1 MADIRK
7 FMPLLL
13 SVEGGYV
20 NDPDDPGGA
29 TNLGVTLATW
39 REAGYD
45 IDGDGDIDSDDMRLL
60 SVSDAVARVI
70 KPMFWD
76 RWKADEINCQAV
88 ANILVD
94 WLYNCGSAGIKT
106 PQRMLGVDQ
115 DGIVGPKTLAA
126 LNGAD
131 QEEFFAAVKS
141 ERIKYYSDLVA
152 RKPEMRK
159 FFNGWVNRLL
169 VYKYE

>member
-7 FMPLLL
+7 FIPVLM
-13 SVEGGYV
+13 SVEGGFV

-45 IDGDGDIDSDDMRLL
+45 IDGDGDIDGDDVRLL
-60 SVSDAVARVI
+60 SLSDAVERVV

-76 RWKADEINCQAV
+76 RWRADEIHCQAV
-88 ANILVD
+88 ADILVD
-94 WLYNCGSAGIKT
+94 WLYNCGTPGIRI
-106 PQRMLGVDQ
+106 PQRMLGVAQ
-115 DGIVGPKTLAA
+115 DGIVGPETLKAV
-126 LNGAD
+126 NGAD
-131 QEEFFAAVKS
+131 QAELFAAIKS

-152 RKPEMRK
+152 RKL
-159 FFNGWVNRLL
+159 F
-169 VYKYE
+169 

>member
-7 FMPLLL
+7 FIPVLM
-13 SVEGGYV
+13 SVEGGFV

-45 IDGDGDIDSDDMRLL
+45 IDGDGDIDGEDVRLL
-60 SVSDAVARVI
+60 SLSDAVERVV

-76 RWKADEINCQAV
+76 RWKADEIDCQAV

-94 WLYNCGSAGIKT
+94 WLYNSGSPGIRI
-106 PQRMLGVDQ
+106 PQRLLGVRE
-115 DGIVGPKTLAA
+115 DGIVGPETLEA

-131 QEEFFAAVKS
+131 QEELFSKIKS
-141 ERIKYYSDLVA
+141 ERINYYSDLVS
-152 RKPEMRK
+152 RKPEKKK
-159 FFNGWVNRLL
+159 FLNGWMNRLL
-169 VYKYE
+169 AYKYE

>member
-7 FMPLLL
+7 FIPLLL

-60 SVSDAVARVI
+60 SVSDAVSRVI

-76 RWKADEINCQAV
+76 RWKADEIDCQAV

-94 WLYNCGSAGIKT
+94 WLYNSGSPGIRI
-106 PQRMLGVDQ
+106 PQRILGVRE
-115 DGIVGPKTLAA
+115 DGIVGPETLEA

-131 QEEFFAAVKS
+131 QEELFSKIKS
-141 ERIKYYSDLVA
+141 ERINYYCDLVS
-152 RKPEMRK
+152 RKPEKKK
-159 FFNGWVNRLL
+159 FLNGWMNRLL
-169 VYKYE
+169 AYKYE